1 MMEDWAPRSRGEA
14 AGGRRARNGLV
25 VLFIIIGLAIQ
36 LAAAV
41 ERPRSIEYHNG
52 DHSDV
57 GTFIQ
62 FGDVHY
68 DQGMPRKQDEKREKM
83 SRSSTINLHSSFKFA
98 IAQITQHRARP
109 HATAAGSCRLY
120 SKTVANPTAHLC
132 RFGSQSCRAPHTPHA

>member
-1 MMEDWAPRSRGEA
+1 MMEDWALRSRGEA
-14 AGGRRARNGLV
+14 AGGRRANGLV

-36 LAAAV
+36 LDAAV

-68 DQGMPRKQDEKREKM
+68 DQG
-83 SRSSTINLHSSFKFA
+83 
-98 IAQITQHRARP
+98 TQTR
-109 HATAAGSCRLY
+109 
-120 SKTVANPTAHLC
+120 
-132 RFGSQSCRAPHTPHA
+132 

>member
-1 MMEDWAPRSRGEA
+1 MVMMMEDWAPRSRGEP
-14 AGGRRARNGLV
+14 AGGRRANGLV
-25 VLFIIIGLAIQ
+25 VLFIIIG

-68 DQGMPRKQDEKREKM
+68 DQGMPRKQDEKTRC
-83 SRSSTINLHSSFKFA
+83 LLL
-98 IAQITQHRARP
+98 
-109 HATAAGSCRLY
+109 RLICI
-120 SKTVANPTAHLC
+120 H
-132 RFGSQSCRAPHTPHA
+132 H